1 MTDTVAGAPPDF
13 VRTAD
18 SAFDAIADFPWAPR
32 YLDWCGMRMA
42 HIDEGPRDAPVALLL
57 HGEPT
62 WSYLYRKMI
71 PPLLAAGYRCVAPD
85 LAGFGRSDKP
95 VQDSWYVIERHVERI
110 RDLIDRLD
118 LRRITLFCQDWGG
131 PIGLR
136 QVVDQAHRFE
146 RLVIMNTWLHHPAY
160 VYSPGIRAWR
170 EAATNRMWLAWTG
183 GDLPCGAIV
192 AMSLGRPGHD
202 RKALQRT
209 YEAPFAE
216 GPKSKAGA
224 RRFPFCIPFAEPEA
238 GNADDQARCFEALKS
253 LDLPVH
259 FIFGDADPVFTAD
272 WARQWA
278 EVQPQSTLDLIAGA
292 THFVQEDAGAEVV
305 DIFLRRRG

>member
-1 MTDTVAGAPPDF
+1 MTVALPGNRPDF
-13 VRTAD
+13 IRTRE
-18 SAFDAIADFPWAPR
+18 SAFDAIDDFPWTPR
-32 YLDWCGMRMA
+32 YLDWSGMRMA
-42 HIDEGPRDAPVALLL
+42 HIDEGPRNAPVALLL

-95 VQDSWYVIERHVERI
+95 VQDDWYVIERHVERV

-131 PIGLR
+131 PVGLR
-136 QVVDQAHRFE
+136 QVVDQPERFE
-146 RLVIMNTWLHHPAY
+146 RLVVMNTWLHHPAY

-170 EAATNRMWLAWTG
+170 DAATHRMWLAWTG

-192 AMSLGRPGHD
+192 ALSLGRPGHD
-202 RKALQRT
+202 RNALRLA
-209 YEAPFAE
+209 YDAPFVE

-238 GNADDQARCFEALKS
+238 GNASDQERCFEALKR

-259 FIFGDADPVFTAD
+259 FIFGDSDPVFTTD
-272 WARQWA
+272 WARQWSA
-278 EVQPQSTLDLIAGA
+278 VMPGSTLDLIAGA

-305 DIFLRRRG
+305 EIFLGRRG